1 MIHKYYSLIIWIYL
15 ILSNIFDMIPF
26 WFWHP
31 QSDRGAIGISFPF
44 PARLECTNLSYM
56 MRVAITMPG
65 RGQEMLVR
73 TNPKWFQEFETQVLM
88 RSPTTLINS
97 HKIRV
102 SSRHLLAGSKPLDQ
116 GAMFFSLDVG
126 YDRGLAA
133 IGLVIHGPQGN
144 WNDVVRC
151 FDVPWCVWMQPW
163 WLHDSIPCCTQIP
176 VSPIAVPKGKKIE
189 AATVHPLESSM
200 A

>member
-1 MIHKYYSLIIWIYL
+1 MIHNYYSLIIWIYL

-31 QSDRGAIGISFPF
+31 QSSRGAIGISFPF

-65 RGQEMLVR
+65 RGQEIVVR
-73 TNPKWFQEFETQVLM
+73 TNPKSVFLQDIYSRAASPWIKGMCFFPLMLATTEAYSGCHWSGDSWTARELEWRCQVL
-88 RSPTTLINS
+88 
-97 HKIRV
+97 
-102 SSRHLLAGSKPLDQ
+102 
-116 GAMFFSLDVG
+116 
-126 YDRGLAA
+126 
-133 IGLVIHGPQGN
+133 
-144 WNDVVRC
+144 
-151 FDVPWCVWMQPW
+151 DVPWCVWMQPW
-163 WLHDSIPCCTQIP
+163 SLHDSIPCCTQIP

>member
-1 MIHKYYSLIIWIYL
+1 MRRENQTYRRDVDLISHLGLPGDDNAQVFVVFWTCWVCYLCWESSIDDTKCQKNNSTGIWCMIHNYYSLIIWIYL

-31 QSDRGAIGISFPF
+31 QSGRGAIGISFPF

-73 TNPKWFQEFETQVLM
+73 TNPKWFQEFEAQVLM

-102 SSRHLLAGSKPLDQ
+102 SSRTCTRGQQAPGSR
-116 GAMFFSLDVG
+116 GCVFFPWCWL
-126 YDRGLAA
+126 RQRPTLAA
-133 IGLVIHGPQGN
+133 IWTHL
-144 WNDVVRC
+144 
-151 FDVPWCVWMQPW
+151 
-163 WLHDSIPCCTQIP
+163 
-176 VSPIAVPKGKKIE
+176 
-189 AATVHPLESSM
+189 
-200 A
+200 